1 MILVGNQRGGAKDLA
16 DHLLKQENEHVEV
29 HELRGFVADD
39 LHGAF
44 TETYAISRGTKC
56 KQFLFSLSLN
66 PPAGENVPTAEF
78 EAAIEQAEAKLGLGG
93 QPRAVVFH
101 EKEGRRHAHCVWSR
115 IRVDEMKAVRM
126 SHSHQKLMDVS
137 RDLYREHG
145 WKMPEGMA
153 DRAKRN
159 PLNFTLEEW
168 QQAKRVERDPKE
180 IKTAMQDAWAISDS
194 KAAFEHA
201 LKERGFW
208 LARGDRRGF
217 VALDHKGEAYSLS
230 RWVGVKPGQLRE
242 RLGDEKELRG
252 VEDTN
257 ALIAAEM
264 APKMR
269 DFEAEAARER
279 QQRKQ
284 AFETKRQNLVTHQ
297 RGEREAL
304 ATAQAQR
311 QVKEAQLR
319 QERFRSGLKGLWDR
333 MRGEH
338 RRIRELNLRDYE
350 QAQRRDRDEKDRL
363 VFRHLDQRRAL
374 VEERIAERKQG
385 LELKSEIIADRARFE
400 AGQLAP
406 EREPRKPD
414 RTRAGRRVDKA
425 PQRPAKETSVNA
437 TFKAGASDEKADLSP
452 AASSREELSREE
464 RREAFK
470 AKRREQQPEHSRAPK
485 LER

>member
-29 HELRGFVADD
+29 HELRGFIAGD

-66 PPAGENVPTAEF
+66 PPAGENVATAEF
-78 EAAIEQAEAKLGLGG
+78 EAAIEQAESKLGLEG

-115 IRVDEMKAVRM
+115 IKVDEMKAVRM

-145 WKMPEGMA
+145 WKMPEGMV

-168 QQAKRVERDPKE
+168 QQARRTDQDAKE
-180 IKTAMQDAWAISDS
+180 MKTAMQDAWAISDS
-194 KAAFEHA
+194 KTAFEHA

-230 RWVGVKPGQLRE
+230 RWVGVKPRQLRE

-264 APKMR
+264 ATKMR
-269 DFEAEAARER
+269 GFEATVEQQR
-279 QQRKQ
+279 QRRKQ
-284 AFETKRQNLVTHQ
+284 AFEVKRQNLVAHQ

-304 ATAQAQR
+304 AIAQAQR
-311 QVKEAQLR
+311 QVKEAQTR

-338 RRIRELNLRDYE
+338 QRIRELNLREYE
-350 QAQRRDRDEKDRL
+350 QARRRDRDEKDRL

-374 VEERIAERKQG
+374 VGKRIAERKQDK
-385 LELKSEIIADRARFE
+385 ELKAEIIADRARFE

-406 EREPRKPD
+406 ERALPKPD
-414 RTRAGRRVDKA
+414 RKRAGRIADGK
-425 PQRPAKETSVNA
+425 PQRPAKATSVRSAFN
-437 TFKAGASDEKADLSP
+437 TGASKKKVDLSP
-452 AASSREELSREE
+452 GASSREEPSREE